1 MLKNRKLKFGII
13 AILSFFVS
21 ACFTILLFK
30 SNSTT
35 TLSITLM
42 VLTALIF
49 EMSKWALLREGFSG
63 DYNAMLQTVFVGLW
77 LGVTIGSITA
87 SCTYV
92 LNETNSTENTAYIS
106 STQYKQAEQAR
117 NLRIDTYNSIK
128 TEIANIKAQASS
140 LPKDYVTAK
149 NRLLSKATEKTNE
162 LSSLSQEISRPIDV
176 KGQLPS
182 NGYTAFFDLIQE
194 MTGYNSKKIS
204 LWFFM
209 IIGIL
214 LELIANVFAYL
225 YQKECGPRKST
236 STPPGTKKAIPE
248 LEQKNNNEQPK
259 KLQTAHAGNV
269 LSFASKGEQE
279 SKQTKSTEVLSKS
292 NVTNYINEMYRLY
305 ELNENRGYKRIAS
318 NLIKNG
324 INITQT
330 GAYKIR
336 NHLEELGVIDGT
348 NIIMS
353 KEQALLAIRKKVS

>member
-13 AILSFFVS
+13 AALSFFVS

-35 TLSITLM
+35 TLSIALM

-63 DYNAMLQTVFVGLW
+63 DYNTFLRTVFVGLW

-117 NLRIDTYNSIK
+117 ELRIDTYNSIK

-149 NRLLSKATEKTNE
+149 NRLLNKATDKTNE
-162 LSSLSQEISRPIDV
+162 LSSLSKEISRPIDV

-182 NGYTAFFDLIQE
+182 NGYTAFFDLIEE

-236 STPPGTKKAIPE
+236 STPPQNKKAIPE
-248 LEQKNNNEQPK
+248 TEQKTNNEQPK
-259 KLQTAHAGNV
+259 KTLQLAHAGNIR
-269 LSFASKGEQE
+269 SFASKGKQD
-279 SKQTKSTEVLSKS
+279 SKQTKSTEVLSKT
-292 NVTNYINEMYRLY
+292 NIINYINEMYRLHDGG
-305 ELNENRGYKRIAS
+305 ESFGYKKIAS
-318 NLIKNG
+318 NIG
-324 INITQT
+324 VSQT
-330 GAYKIR
+330 AAYKIR
-336 NHLEELGVIDGT
+336 NHLEELDVIAGT
-348 NIIMS
+348 KILVE
-353 KEQALLAIRKKVS
+353 KENALLAIRRKVS